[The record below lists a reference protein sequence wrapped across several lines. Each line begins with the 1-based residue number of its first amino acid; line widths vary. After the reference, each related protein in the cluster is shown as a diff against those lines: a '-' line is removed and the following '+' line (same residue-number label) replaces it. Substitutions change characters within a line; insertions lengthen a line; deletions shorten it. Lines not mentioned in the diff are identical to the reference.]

1 MAKKFEFNRDYIV
14 DKPEHKRSVGYDKW
28 WFFYVKERDG
38 HNITFRKRERFN
50 LTDYKSKV
58 LVNPVTG
65 EEICFITIDNCRCM
79 LDTNKFIS
87 SPQRVT
93 EETLNSTVEGEW
105 NEEKQEFV
113 ATDDCGVTLN
123 EFLKKKGEEKS
134 KE

>member
-1 MAKKFEFNRDYIV
+1 
-14 DKPEHKRSVGYDKW
+14 
-28 WFFYVKERDG
+28 
-38 HNITFRKRERFN
+38 
-50 LTDYKSKV
+50 
-58 LVNPVTG
+58 
-65 EEICFITIDNCRCM
+65 M